1 MSEHNNELNADNN
14 PSNSEFHFSPQD
26 EDISEIVEDI
36 KTEKEEE
43 ISVNYTNL
51 EEKKKT
57 GFFSMLSNLMSS
69 DKDKKEISE
78 ETPSKDKKIKA
89 KKTKTDPNLFL
100 FSDVVEDTSSDNP
113 PVNNEGA
120 EISDITEIN
129 SENELLEDID
139 TPSYLRKGS
148 TQ

>member
-1 MSEHNNELNADNN
+1 
-14 PSNSEFHFSPQD
+14 
-26 EDISEIVEDI
+26 
-36 KTEKEEE
+36 
-43 ISVNYTNL
+43 
-51 EEKKKT
+51 
-57 GFFSMLSNLMSS
+57 MSS

-78 ETPSKDKKIKA
+78 ETPSKDKKINA

-129 SENELLEDID
+129 AENELLEDID